1 MSIEDND
8 SNTWRRSDVIRILG
22 VGVNITDKA
31 GRTTFGRLGLMILM
45 AWIFLGVP
53 DLDHLLLPI
62 LHHRSILTHSILPG
76 LLFLV
81 LGRSFGAAPIAGA
94 MIGIS
99 VHLAC
104 DMLSPM
110 VGFGQVWLP
119 APIKAPLGSFSYLWL
134 GGNALIGYGI
144 AFAIASIILP
154 AAIALPF
161 IIVLSG
167 ITGAAYG
174 ALNEQSV
181 ASVAI
186 SVLFPVIAGVVV
198 WRRGRMRSGTNS

>member
-1 MSIEDND
+1 
-8 SNTWRRSDVIRILG
+8 
-22 VGVNITDKA
+22 
-31 GRTTFGRLGLMILM
+31 M
-45 AWIFLGVP
+45 AWLFLGVP
-53 DLDHLLLPI
+53 DLDHLFLPI

-76 LLFLV
+76 LVFLLF
-81 LGRSFGAAPIAGA
+81 GRSFGAAPIAGA

-119 APIKAPLGSFSYLWL
+119 APIKAPLGPFSYFWL

-144 AFAIASIILP
+144 AFTIASMTLP
-154 AAIALPF
+154 SAIALPF
-161 IIVLSG
+161 IIALSG

-174 ALNEQSV
+174 ALNEQSM
-181 ASVAI
+181 ASVVV
-186 SVLFPVIAGVVV
+186 SVFFPAIAGTVV
-198 WRRGRMRSGTNS
+198 WQRRQRRSGVNS

>member
-1 MSIEDND
+1 MSVEDND